1 MVYLLSCLYATS
13 ISGYKP
19 FVKYFFV
26 ALKLFVD
33 LPHFWCY
40 TVHGK
45 EVSSLNERIKKLRKT
60 LDLTQQE
67 FADKLCIKRNTVA
80 TYETGKSN
88 PSDAAVVLI
97 CKTFNVSETWLRTG
111 DGEMFLQQTEED
123 QIAAAVERLITGESS
138 EFKKRLV
145 LALSTLKDEHWLLLE
160 QKLKEIVGEISGK
173 EQLEAEVDKEVERYR
188 QQLLSEKE
196 PDTPASS
203 AKESGAV

>member
-1 MVYLLSCLYATS
+1 M
-13 ISGYKP
+13 
-19 FVKYFFV
+19 
-26 ALKLFVD
+26 
-33 LPHFWCY
+33 
-40 TVHGK
+40 
-45 EVSSLNERIKKLRKT
+45 SSLNERIKKLRKT